1 MGSNNKKY
9 QPGNLMGRSHQAGGQ
24 NARYAQGGQ
33 IQKQYTCPVCQSEF
47 SPNRDDLKRQIFCHE
62 CHDIIKG
69 LVDMKKNAKLV
80 E

>member
-1 MGSNNKKY
+1 MATNNTTQY
-9 QPGNLMGRSHQAGGQ
+9 ATDSYGN
-24 NARYAQGGQ
+24 
-33 IQKQYTCPVCQSEF
+33 KQYTCPICQTEF

>member
-1 MGSNNKKY
+1 MSGKHYGGAKRFANGGSKIDKE
-9 QPGNLMGRSHQAGGQ
+9 
-24 NARYAQGGQ
+24 
-33 IQKQYTCPVCQSEF
+33 YTCPVCQAEF
-47 SPNRDDLKRQIFCHE
+47 STNRDDLKRQIFCHE